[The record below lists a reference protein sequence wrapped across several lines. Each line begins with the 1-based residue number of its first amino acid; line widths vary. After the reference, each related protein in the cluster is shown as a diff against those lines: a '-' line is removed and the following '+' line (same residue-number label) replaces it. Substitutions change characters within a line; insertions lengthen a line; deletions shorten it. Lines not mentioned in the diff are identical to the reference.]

1 MGYCNCNRKEKEK
14 EKEKE
19 IKVIF
24 VKPGEKVLVV
34 GKKDKQHKK
43 RRTCKHYYY

>member
-14 EKEKE
+14 EKEV
-19 IKVIF
+19 KVIF

-34 GKKDKQHKK
+34 GKKDKHLKK
-43 RRTCKHYYY
+43 RRTCKPYYY